1 MLKLTRNRCHP
12 DTMICLL
19 SLALTACGGD
29 GGVHAGTDGTTAA
42 GNVATAS
49 VAALVVP
56 APTSMTAAVISGPI
70 VTAANCSASA
80 VSSAVSSVAGGG
92 TVNIPAGDCNWGT
105 TQVNVPAGIYL
116 HGAGID
122 VTIIRRVGSVAN
134 NNYLIAFNC
143 SNGQRVMLSDMT
155 LMGNYDP
162 GIQDNGLGLM
172 QGCVDFKI
180 FNTKFTHFIFS
191 GLYIGSTEVQ
201 RGVIYKNDFIDNYRT
216 EVHNL
221 GYGIVVYGGGTWPGL
236 ELGSQNAVF
245 AEDNYF
251 SGNRHNL
258 ASNNGSRYVFRHNT
272 VIATDPVKDFAMT
285 DAHGKSSSPR
295 GSRSW
300 EIYENTYSAN
310 LSSGRERTAIGMR
323 GGDGVAFN
331 NTMTSNI
338 AYPIEIQVEG
348 FSCGSYPGPDQI
360 RSAYFWNNS
369 TNGLAGGILNDC
381 SSSLQLGRDYF
392 VTSRPGYTPFTY
404 PHPLRAEPIGDG
416 TTTWTACAVEN
427 ATCSFSGSHRVR
439 YGANNVYAYQ
449 SATGT
454 IACSNAVFGDPLPG
468 AAKTCDYALP

>member
-1 MLKLTRNRCHP
+1 MLKLTLNRCHP

-19 SLALTACGGD
+19 SLALAACGGD
-29 GGVHAGTDGTTAA
+29 GGVRSGADAA
-42 GNVATAS
+42 APEAAAVANPA
-49 VAALVVP
+49 VPVVP
-56 APTSMTAAVISGPI
+56 EPASMTAAAISGPV

-116 HGAGID
+116 HGAGKD

-134 NNYLIAFNC
+134 NKYLIAYNC
-143 SNGQRVMLSDMT
+143 SNGQRAMLSDMT

-172 QGCVDFKI
+172 QGCVDFKV

-216 EVHNL
+216 EVRNL

-245 AEDNYF
+245 VEDNYF

-331 NTMTSNI
+331 NSMTSNI
-338 AYPIEIQVEG
+338 AYPIELQVEG
-348 FSCGSYPGPDQI
+348 FTCGAYPGPDQI

-369 TNGLAGGILNDC
+369 TNGIPNGILNSC

-392 VTSRPGYTPFTY
+392 VTAKPGYVPFTY
-404 PHPLRAEPIGDG
+404 PHPLRAETIGG
-416 TTTWTACAVEN
+416 TTSWVPCAVEN
-427 ATCSFSGSHRVR
+427 ATCSFSGTHQVR
-439 YGANNVYAYQ
+439 YGASNVFAYKT
-449 SATGT
+449 ATSS
-454 IACSNAVFGDPLPG
+454 IACNNATFGDPLPG
-468 AAKTCDYALP
+468 ADKACDYASP